1 MATLLSNNTT
11 FFPEDLI
18 TQEDIEFHFA
28 FYKVTVPVL
37 YGLITLLGLVGNLLV
52 VFVILSNSKMRSTV
66 NLLLLNLAVSDLLLL
81 TVCVPFVTYHYAA
94 DTWDIAEFFCK
105 LWQFVLG
112 VTVYVTMYTLVAI
125 SVVRFL
131 TIVYAHKSRHVCTN
145 RNTLYV
151 ILTIWSVMLVA
162 NIPLLFCYKVKQYD
176 INYKYCSVDNGRIV
190 SATFFTFTYV
200 VPLCLISTLYLLLM
214 RFLHTNRKRSS
225 LRHSNRSM
233 SDKRGKERTVFA
245 SRILLVVV
253 AVFAICWLPLHVHLI
268 WTNFGS
274 QPLDRG
280 YQIYRVM
287 CHCLAYANS
296 CMNPVIYNYVSKDFR
311 QRFRSI
317 WTTCG
322 DVVLRR
328 NRHDSNILNTYD
340 YKNEVATWNGGASS
354 TAAVATLAHSA
365 HPRDNQDAITPC
377 EEDVLVEDDQ
387 NGHLSHNG
395 STGSCMEMLYV
406 TKHQDN
412 GVPVTD
418 L

>member
-1 MATLLSNNTT
+1 
-11 FFPEDLI
+11 
-18 TQEDIEFHFA
+18 
-28 FYKVTVPVL
+28 
-37 YGLITLLGLVGNLLV
+37 
-52 VFVILSNSKMRSTV
+52 MRSTV
-66 NLLLLNLAVSDLLLL
+66 NLLLLNLAISDLLLL

-112 VTVYVTMYTLVAI
+112 VTIYVTMYTLVAI

-131 TIVYAHKSRHVCTN
+131 TIVYAHKSRNVCTN
-145 RNTLYV
+145 RNTTFL
-151 ILTIWSVMLVA
+151 ILSIWSVMLVA
-162 NIPLLFCYKVKQYD
+162 NIPLLFCYKVKQYG
-176 INYKYCSVDNGRIV
+176 INYKYCSVDNGRTV
-190 SATFFTFTYV
+190 SMTFFTFTYA
-200 VPLCLISTLYLLLM
+200 VPLTLISTFYLLLM

-225 LRHSNRSM
+225 LRHSNRSVM
-233 SDKRGKERTVFA
+233 SEKRGKERTAFA

-253 AVFAICWLPLHVHLI
+253 AVFALCWLPLHVHLI
-268 WTNFGS
+268 WANFGS
-274 QPLDRG
+274 QPRSRG

-322 DVVLRR
+322 NVMLRR
-328 NRHDSNILNTYD
+328 DPRDSNILDTYD
-340 YKNEVATWNGGASS
+340 YKNEVATWNGGTSSAACRGDIARRQSAASREGG
-354 TAAVATLAHSA
+354 TDTNV
-365 HPRDNQDAITPC
+365 PC
-377 EEDVLVEDDQ
+377 EADVLVMADED
-387 NGHLSHNG
+387 HNG
-395 STGSCMEMLYV
+395 SANSCIEMLYV